1 MTAAGAAVADGAAI
15 AALKLICGNGCGR
28 PVSALQLRAA
38 ATGGIGLHSWVERF
52 GNWCVRYSIAIAAVA
67 AVADGLQMA
76 FRWTTRTGGQALKT
90 QGGLLREREGD
101 QWMFIGRLDG
111 STSLFQLLLL
121 RAASASAGTVAE
133 TAAAPEPLSRSNLRA
148 VRRMTRMIEG
158 TLEWSD

>member
-1 MTAAGAAVADGAAI
+1 
-15 AALKLICGNGCGR
+15 
-28 PVSALQLRAA
+28 
-38 ATGGIGLHSWVERF
+38 
-52 GNWCVRYSIAIAAVA
+52 
-67 AVADGLQMA
+67 
-76 FRWTTRTGGQALKT
+76 
-90 QGGLLREREGD
+90 
-101 QWMFIGRLDG
+101 MFIGRLDG